1 VVDLD
6 VENEK
11 RDFVVVDSCQHIL
24 CKSVSVT
31 AGGDWERNPGN
42 SRWVGRGLGSGNG
55 HGRSGDV
62 VEGQGAA
69 GDVTFRDSDGGVTR
83 ADLA

>member
-1 VVDLD
+1 MGC
-6 VENEK
+6 
-11 RDFVVVDSCQHIL
+11 DFLRFGIGIWLGQGL
-24 CKSVSVT
+24 SVT

-42 SRWVGRGLGSGNG
+42 SRRVRRGLGSGNG
-55 HGRSGDV
+55 RGQSGDA

-69 GDVTFRDSDGGVTR
+69 GDATFRDSDGGVTR